1 MEAEEE
7 RKRRLVGEEK
17 TAKRQRAGGDEASAQ
32 SHGAGGGWVGSGWAK
47 NNAWVAAMQ
56 DPVYKAGF
64 LPSGKVLQV
73 QSLD

>member
-7 RKRRLVGEEK
+7 RKRRFVGEEK
-17 TAKRQRAGGDEASAQ
+17 TAKRQRAGGDEA
-32 SHGAGGGWVGSGWAK
+32 SGWAK

-64 LPSGKVLQV
+64 LPSGKILQL
-73 QSLD
+73 QSLG